1 MGTALKYTHFLYS
14 SSHKHFLLVLH
25 IYTDVTMY
33 EPRSPPPPL
42 LPLPPLLPPPSPPF
56 GSRFFV
62 IGVGIR
68 EGRVGVVEDDVVV
81 VGAVPSALLFL
92 GLGV

>member
-14 SSHKHFLLVLH
+14 SSHKHFLLFLL

-33 EPRSPPPPL
+33 EPRSPP
-42 LPLPPLLPPPSPPF
+42 PPLLPPPSPPF

-81 VGAVPSALLFL
+81 VVVVVVVAAVPSALLFL